1 MTKQKNLIT
10 LFVLTL
16 VLTTIGLGASIIYSD
31 YLYNP
36 TDGFVSFSVMDASNM
51 YPEPGTEN
59 VAVSSDENA
68 ERVMQSV
75 EAWASNNDVTVLYK
89 NGYIAGCGYS
99 SHSSWLNDNLSF
111 EKPQTADLNG
121 VLVSGDP
128 RVQSAYV
135 RDGILLPGSAGLEI
149 ISTYKISN
157 LPPVLVG
164 VDFLYPI
171 NISASVEGMYFV
183 DTNEIAE
190 LSELFENNGYIVTD
204 MRGTYSVTATSVLEL
219 AKRLVTDSFLSRAV
233 TFAMIGLVFCFI
245 YNVLVLYR
253 DNKRQLRIHHL
264 FGLSRRNI
272 LLGVSVISAAM
283 VLAAVLLFRI
293 IIMSGLTYMPVTDLN
308 HITQGVL
315 VIYIFLAA
323 LVNVIGYTKLMK
335 QL

>member
-1 MTKQKNLIT
+1 
-10 LFVLTL
+10 
-16 VLTTIGLGASIIYSD
+16 
-31 YLYNP
+31 
-36 TDGFVSFSVMDASNM
+36 
-51 YPEPGTEN
+51 
-59 VAVSSDENA
+59 
-68 ERVMQSV
+68 
-75 EAWASNNDVTVLYK
+75 
-89 NGYIAGCGYS
+89 
-99 SHSSWLNDNLSF
+99 
-111 EKPQTADLNG
+111 
-121 VLVSGDP
+121 
-128 RVQSAYV
+128 
-135 RDGILLPGSAGLEI
+135 
-149 ISTYKISN
+149 
-157 LPPVLVG
+157 
-164 VDFLYPI
+164 
-171 NISASVEGMYFV
+171 
-183 DTNEIAE
+183 
-190 LSELFENNGYIVTD
+190 

-315 VIYIFLAA
+315 IIYIFLAV

>member
-1 MTKQKNLIT
+1 MTKRKNLIT

-16 VLTTIGLGASIIYSD
+16 ILAAIGLGASIIYSD

-59 VAVSSDENA
+59 VAVSSNENA
-68 ERVMQSV
+68 ERVMQGI
-75 EAWASNNDVTVLYK
+75 EAWASNNEVTVLYK

-99 SHSSWLNDNLSF
+99 SHSSWLKDNLSF
-111 EKPQTADLNG
+111 DKPQIADLNG

-135 RDGILLPGSAGLEI
+135 KDGILLPGSAGLEI

-204 MRGTYSVTATSVLEL
+204 MRGTYSVTATSVLKL